1 MPITLMM
8 AVGNRIYNLE
18 PHFKMIKYKH
28 LFGPVMSRRLGISL
42 GIDLVPYKYCPL
54 NCVYC
59 EVQKTTHQVTKRE
72 SYFEVREILDELDNF
87 MATAPHLDYITFS
100 GAGEPTLNSSIGEI
114 VNYIKAKYPSY
125 KLALLTNGV
134 LFNDKEVRQEILPC
148 DIVLPSLDSA
158 TQEGFEKINRPC
170 PELKVQDLIEG
181 LVQFRNE
188 YKGTIWLEVFL
199 IKGINDT
206 EEEIEALAKAINR
219 IKPNLVQL
227 NCLDRPG
234 AEDWVNPIP
243 LHNLKQIKAQF
254 KEKTSV
260 PVEIIAKVKYK
271 TTESQ
276 LDTELLEMLHSTLV
290 RRPSTA
296 EDLSAML
303 DIHIN
308 EISKVLRQ
316 LCLEKKITVKRE
328 SRGVFYIWTS

>member
-1 MPITLMM
+1 MM
-8 AVGNRIYNLE
+8 AVGNRIYSLE
-18 PHFKMIKYKH
+18 QLFKMIKYKH

-59 EVQKTTHQVTKRE
+59 EVQRTTHQVTKRE
-72 SYFEVREILDELDNF
+72 AFYNIREILAELDSF
-87 MATAPHLDYITFS
+87 LATNPHLDYITFS
-100 GAGEPTLNSSIGEI
+100 GAGEPTLNSSLGEI
-114 VNYIKAKYPSY
+114 VSYIKSKYPSY
-125 KLALLTNGV
+125 KLALLTNGI
-134 LFNDKEVRQEILPC
+134 LFSQKEVRNEVLSC

-170 PELKVQDLIEG
+170 PELKVEDLIEG
-181 LVQFRNE
+181 LIQFRHE
-188 YKGTIWLEVFL
+188 YKGIIWLEVFL
-199 IKGINDT
+199 VLEINT
-206 EEEIEALAKAINR
+206 GEEEISALAKAINR
-219 IKPNLVQL
+219 INPDLVQL

-234 AEDWVNPIP
+234 AEDWVKP
-243 LHNLKQIKAQF
+243 LPLNILKQIKTQL
-254 KEKTSV
+254 KEQVCV

-271 TTESQ
+271 PAESQ
-276 LDTELLEMLHSTLV
+276 LDSELIELLHNTLT

-316 LCLEKKITVKRE
+316 LHLEKKISAIRE
-328 SRGVFYIWTS
+328 SRGVFYKWTS

>member
-28 LFGPVMSRRLGISL
+28 TFRTCNVPSLRYFL

-158 TQEGFEKINRPC
+158 TQEV
-170 PELKVQDLIEG
+170 LKKSI
-181 LVQFRNE
+181 
-188 YKGTIWLEVFL
+188 
-199 IKGINDT
+199 
-206 EEEIEALAKAINR
+206 
-219 IKPNLVQL
+219 
-227 NCLDRPG
+227 
-234 AEDWVNPIP
+234 
-243 LHNLKQIKAQF
+243 
-254 KEKTSV
+254 V
-260 PVEIIAKVKYK
+260 PV
-271 TTESQ
+271 
-276 LDTELLEMLHSTLV
+276 
-290 RRPSTA
+290 P
-296 EDLSAML
+296 
-303 DIHIN
+303 N
-308 EISKVLRQ
+308 
-316 LCLEKKITVKRE
+316 
-328 SRGVFYIWTS
+328 

>member
-8 AVGNRIYNLE
+8 AVGNRIYSLE
-18 PHFKMIKYKH
+18 QLFKMIKYKH

-59 EVQKTTHQVTKRE
+59 EVQRTTHLVTKRE
-72 SYFEVREILDELDNF
+72 EFYSIGEILAELDSF
-87 MATAPHLDYITFS
+87 LATNPHLDYITFS
-100 GAGEPTLNSSIGEI
+100 GAGEPTLNSSLGEI
-114 VNYIKAKYPSY
+114 VSYIKTKYPGY
-125 KLALLTNGV
+125 KLALLTNGI
-134 LFNDKEVRQEILPC
+134 LFSQEEVRNEVLPC

-170 PELKVQDLIEG
+170 PELKVEDLIEG
-181 LVQFRNE
+181 LIQFRQE

-199 IKGINDT
+199 VSGINT
-206 EEEIEALAKAINR
+206 SAEELSALAKAINR
-219 IKPNLVQL
+219 INPDLVQL

-234 AEDWVNPIP
+234 AEDWVKP
-243 LHNLKQIKAQF
+243 LPLNILKQIKAQL
-254 KEKTSV
+254 KEQVCV

-271 TTESQ
+271 PAENQ
-276 LDTELLEMLHSTLV
+276 LDSELIELLHNTLK

-316 LCLEKKITVKRE
+316 LHLEKKISAIRE
-328 SRGVFYIWTS
+328 SRGVFYKWTS

>member
-1 MPITLMM
+1 MM
-8 AVGNRIYNLE
+8 AVGNRIYSLE
-18 PHFKMIKYKH
+18 SHFKMIKYKH

-59 EVQKTTHQVTKRE
+59 EVQRTTHQVTKRE
-72 SYFEVREILDELDNF
+72 AFYNIREILAELDSF
-87 MATAPHLDYITFS
+87 LATNPHLDYITFS
-100 GAGEPTLNSSIGEI
+100 GAGEPTLNSSLGEI
-114 VNYIKAKYPSY
+114 VSYIKSKYPSY
-125 KLALLTNGV
+125 KLALLTNGI
-134 LFNDKEVRQEILPC
+134 LFSQKEVRNEVLSC

-170 PELKVQDLIEG
+170 PELKVEDLIEG
-181 LVQFRNE
+181 LIQFRHE
-188 YKGTIWLEVFL
+188 YKGIIWLEVFL
-199 IKGINDT
+199 VLGINT
-206 EEEIEALAKAINR
+206 GEEEISALAKAINR
-219 IKPNLVQL
+219 INPDLVQL

-234 AEDWVNPIP
+234 AEDWVKP
-243 LHNLKQIKAQF
+243 LPLNILKQIKTQL
-254 KEKTSV
+254 KEQVCV

-271 TTESQ
+271 PAESQ
-276 LDTELLEMLHSTLV
+276 LDSELIELLHNTLK

-316 LCLEKKITVKRE
+316 LHLEKKISAIRE
-328 SRGVFYIWTS
+328 SRGVFYKWTS